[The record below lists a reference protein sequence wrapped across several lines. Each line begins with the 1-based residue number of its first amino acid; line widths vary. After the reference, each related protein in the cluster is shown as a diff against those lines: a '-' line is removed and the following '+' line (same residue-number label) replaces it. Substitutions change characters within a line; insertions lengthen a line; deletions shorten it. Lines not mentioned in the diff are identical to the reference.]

1 MFALSARTL
10 APIVAGAALLI
21 ATVGGTAHAFSS
33 VAVSVSSA
41 DGHSILVDDAG
52 KTLYRYTLDQ
62 GSTST
67 CYGGC
72 AVAWPPVL
80 VDSVPAVSNP
90 ALAAGLGVTPRDDG
104 STQLTY
110 GGQPLYYFID
120 DVNPGDV
127 SGQANGG
134 VWFTVDAP
142 VGG

>member
-1 MFALSARTL
+1 MFRFSSRTF
-10 APIVAGAALLI
+10 AQVVAGAAFLVASLS
-21 ATVGGTAHAFSS
+21 GTAHAFSS

-52 KTLYRYTLDQ
+52 KTLYRYTLDH

-72 AVAWPPVL
+72 AAAWPPVL
-80 VDSVPAVSNP
+80 VDSVPAVSDP
-90 ALAAGLGVTPRDDG
+90 ALAAGLGVTSRDDG
-104 STQLTY
+104 TTQLTY

-127 SGQANGG
+127 NGQANGG